1 MVVLIVVHLGGCWVV
16 GADKSLSAAVRGARF
31 TTFDQVRSDGRLD
44 ILVGIE
50 GRSPAFF
57 RPTSWADR
65 RELLREV
72 DGNHNKTAIFD
83 LRLCAIALPCVGAA
97 TWMGHRGR
105 DFYTDLAQN
114 RRAIVCFCCAY
125 QLYMAMASVYYVALM
140 FASLIANKNTFPLI
154 YVEKIYDLM
163 CRKKYYFY
171 S

>member
-1 MVVLIVVHLGGCWVV
+1 MTYPEQKVEQEDHVFAAGANVGEVAGHPSARPLVVVVIVVHLGGCWVV
-16 GADKSLSAAVRGARF
+16 GADKSLGAAVRGARF
-31 TTFDQVRSDGRLD
+31 TTFDQVRCDGRLD

-50 GRSPAFF
+50 GRSPVVF

-97 TWMGHRGR
+97 TWMGHSDR
-105 DFYTDLAQN
+105 DFYTDLAHN

-125 QLYMAMASVYYVALM
+125 INYG
-140 FASLIANKNTFPLI
+140 
-154 YVEKIYDLM
+154 
-163 CRKKYYFY
+163 
-171 S
+171 